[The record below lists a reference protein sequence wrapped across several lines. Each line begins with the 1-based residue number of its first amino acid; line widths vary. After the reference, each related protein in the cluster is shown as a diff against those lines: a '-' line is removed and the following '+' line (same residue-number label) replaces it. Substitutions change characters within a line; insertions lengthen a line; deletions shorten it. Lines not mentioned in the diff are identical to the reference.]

1 MPQISAAPPA
11 AQKRARLP
19 ASIFPSVSTLIL
31 KRSHRRCR
39 VQQHVKKS
47 PEYFQL
53 TCGNYAMK
61 RALAASSSEIFT
73 TELVPGP
80 KKSRPLFYTV
90 IPKRWV

>member
-1 MPQISAAPPA
+1 
-11 AQKRARLP
+11 
-19 ASIFPSVSTLIL
+19 
-31 KRSHRRCR
+31 
-39 VQQHVKKS
+39 
-47 PEYFQL
+47 
-53 TCGNYAMK
+53 MK